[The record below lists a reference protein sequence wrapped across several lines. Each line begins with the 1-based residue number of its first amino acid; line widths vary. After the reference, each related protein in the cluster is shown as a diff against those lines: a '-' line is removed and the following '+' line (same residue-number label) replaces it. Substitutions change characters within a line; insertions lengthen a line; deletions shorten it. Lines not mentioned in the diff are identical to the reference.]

1 MGLTNGFTFRPVVVV
16 ATNVTFNP
24 SNSLVI
30 AVTLVPDVIIV
41 DIMGLSGASKT
52 VAGAEADSDGV
63 DNPVN
68 VEFQISIVELVET
81 VSDHS
86 TD

>member
-1 MGLTNGFTFRPVVVV
+1 MGLTNGFTFCLVVVV

-30 AVTLVPDVIIV
+30 AVTLVSGVMKV
-41 DIMGLSGASKT
+41 DMTGPSGASKAVT
-52 VAGAEADSDGV
+52 GVGTDSVGA

-68 VEFQISIVELVET
+68 VEFEMYTGELVET

>member
-24 SNSLVI
+24 SNSLAI
-30 AVTLVPDVIIV
+30 AVTFVSDVMKA
-41 DIMGLSGASKT
+41 DIMGPSGASKAI
-52 VAGAEADSDGV
+52 AGAGADSVGA

-68 VEFQISIVELVET
+68 VEFEMYTGELVET